1 MGNDFKLPD
10 DFETRFLTLKSRAEK
25 RADAAGTP
33 VIKGQAAVFNQE
45 TIIRGWF
52 REQIV
57 PGAFQRVLAGNPDT
71 IGCLNHDWNV
81 VLGRTTAGTLV
92 LQETAEGLD
101 YEIEINPDD
110 PEAMSVYAKVARG
123 DINQSSFAFQVGVEE
138 WIYPQENSKDLP
150 LRSIKEFSEL
160 YDVCP
165 ATFGAYPQTSAGV
178 RSKFQSVEEPG
189 MQPQAVSGDAEE
201 VTVRQKSRQ
210 RSLDLLEL
218 SIK

>member
-81 VLGRTTAGTLV
+81 V
-92 LQETAEGLD
+92 
-101 YEIEINPDD
+101 
-110 PEAMSVYAKVARG
+110 
-123 DINQSSFAFQVGVEE
+123 
-138 WIYPQENSKDLP
+138 
-150 LRSIKEFSEL
+150 
-160 YDVCP
+160 
-165 ATFGAYPQTSAGV
+165 
-178 RSKFQSVEEPG
+178 
-189 MQPQAVSGDAEE
+189 
-201 VTVRQKSRQ
+201 
-210 RSLDLLEL
+210 
-218 SIK
+218 

>member
-201 VTVRQKSRQ
+201 VVVRQKSRQ
-210 RSLDLLEL
+210 RSLELLER